1 MFCRIVKKI
10 ALYIFWNCLEEE
22 ERQRNMKEHHYS
34 KIQALHIVDIE
45 DNHNKLISEKDEI
58 EKELIEL
65 KVKINDGLEKE
76 EILSQI
82 DIIIKGLRNV

>member
-1 MFCRIVKKI
+1 MFCGIVKKI

-34 KIQALHIVDIE
+34 KIQALHVVDIE
-45 DNHNKLISEKDEI
+45 NNHNQIINEKDEI
-58 EKELIEL
+58 KKELIEL

-82 DIIIKGLRNV
+82 DIIIKGIKNV